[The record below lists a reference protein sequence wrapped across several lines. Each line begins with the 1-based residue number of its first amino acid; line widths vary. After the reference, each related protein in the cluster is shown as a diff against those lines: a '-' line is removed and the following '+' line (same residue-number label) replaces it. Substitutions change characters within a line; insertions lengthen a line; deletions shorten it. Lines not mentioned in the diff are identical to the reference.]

1 MFMLSGSFNPV
12 SEVCMAVTADQVLD
26 LIAKEVPTDRP
37 RLDPAASLDSLD
49 IASLDMIS
57 VTFALEDQFGVVVEQ
72 ADFAHAKTLG
82 DFVDVV
88 LAKANPA

>member
-1 MFMLSGSFNPV
+1 
-12 SEVCMAVTADQVLD
+12 MAVTADQVLD
-26 LIAKEVPTDRP
+26 IIAKEVPTDRA
-37 RLDPAASLDSLD
+37 RLDPAAGLDELD

-72 ADFAHAKTLG
+72 SDFAHAKTLQ

-88 LAKANPA
+88 LAKANAA

>member
-1 MFMLSGSFNPV
+1 
-12 SEVCMAVTADQVLD
+12 MAVTADQVLD
-26 LIAKEVPTDRP
+26 LIAEEVPTDRAK
-37 RLDPAASLDSLD
+37 LDPAATLDALD

-57 VTFALEDQFGVVVEQ
+57 VTFALEDKMGVVIEQ
-72 ADFAHAKTLG
+72 SDFAHAKTLG

>member
-1 MFMLSGSFNPV
+1 
-12 SEVCMAVTADQVLD
+12 MAVTADQVLD
-26 LIAKEVPTDRP
+26 LIAQEVPTERTK
-37 RLDPAASLDSLD
+37 LDPTATLDALD

-72 ADFAHAKTLG
+72 TDFAHAKTLQ

-88 LAKANPA
+88 LAKANAA

>member
-1 MFMLSGSFNPV
+1 
-12 SEVCMAVTADQVLD
+12 MAVTADEVLD
-26 LIAKEVPTDRP
+26 LIAKEVPVDRA
-37 RLDPAASLDSLD
+37 RLDPAATLDELD

-57 VTFALEDQFGVVVEQ
+57 VTFALEDQMGVVVEQ

-82 DFVDVV
+82 DFVDAV

>member
-1 MFMLSGSFNPV
+1 VEAF
-12 SEVCMAVTADQVLD
+12 MAVTADQVLD
-26 LIAKEVPTDRP
+26 LSAKEVPTDRA
-37 RLDPAASLDSLD
+37 RLDPAASLDELD

-72 ADFAHAKTLG
+72 TDFAHAKTLQ
-82 DFVDVV
+82 DFLDVV

>member
-1 MFMLSGSFNPV
+1 
-12 SEVCMAVTADQVLD
+12 MAVTADQVLD
-26 LIAKEVPTDRP
+26 LIAKEVPTDRA
-37 RLDPAASLDSLD
+37 RLDPAASLDELD

-72 ADFAHAKTLG
+72 TDFAHAKTLQ

-88 LAKANPA
+88 LAKANAA